1 MKLILRILLSFALS
15 LPLFAGGSREL
26 TPPKGVGVP
35 LYTDSRGTG
44 IPLTGYRRIVS
55 LGTNLTETICALGA
69 EDRLVGRTTFCNY
82 PESVKSIP
90 SIGTLWSPSI
100 ETIVSLK
107 PDLVVAGSLI
117 DDAVLES
124 LTRAGLTVCVINH
137 QASFA
142 GTYALIT
149 DLGLLLDEDEKARE
163 IVDTMQQEV
172 EQVVEETRTL
182 AKPRTYLA
190 ISFGEMDSA
199 ATGDTYLGTM
209 IEMAG
214 GENVARQAT
223 NWAFSKEQLVQA
235 DPEVIVLMNMN
246 GMTMEETLNLWRNT
260 QPYKDL
266 HGRVELID
274 TDLVSRQGPRLGE
287 ALQQLEE
294 KIHP

>member
-1 MKLILRILLSFALS
+1 MRPILSFLLSCALS
-15 LPLFAGGSREL
+15 LSLFAGGSREMVPVKVL
-26 TPPKGVGVP
+26 DTPHYV
-35 LYTDSRGTG
+35 DSRGAE
-44 IPLTGYRRIVS
+44 IPLTGYQRIVS

-69 EDRLVGRTTFCNY
+69 EERLVGRTTFCNY
-82 PESVKSIP
+82 PESVQSIP

-100 ETIVSLK
+100 ETIISLK

-124 LTRAGLTVCVINH
+124 LVRAGLNVCVINH
-137 QASFA
+137 QASFE
-142 GTYALIT
+142 GTYDLIM
-149 DLGLLLDEDEKARE
+149 DLGMLLGEEGKAQE
-163 IVDTMQQEV
+163 IVYTMRQQV
-172 EQVVEETRTL
+172 SQVMEETRTL

-214 GENVARQAT
+214 GENVAKQAT

-235 DPEVIVLMNMN
+235 DPEVIILMNMN
-246 GMTMEETLNLWRNT
+246 GMTMEETFDLWRKT
-260 QPYKDL
+260 SPYKDL

-287 ALQQLEE
+287 ALQQLER